1 MVAED
6 RALIVGLKRGDMQCF
21 QKIFE
26 KYRRVLFAYVRGI
39 LHDDALAEDCV
50 QDVFLELARKADSID
65 IKRGVKGWLFRVGR
79 NRAIDRIRKRSREI
93 QSESLV
99 HAEESGQ
106 RPDDGLIAEEASQD
120 LMRPIESLNEAEQDI
135 VMMRFFGGLTFAEAE
150 VATGI
155 PLNTLIWRCRRALEK
170 LRKKI
175 GKLEL

>member
-6 RALIVGLKRGDMQCF
+6 RVLIVGLKRGDMQCF

-26 KYRRVLFAYVRGI
+26 KYRRVLFAYLRGI
-39 LHDDALAEDCV
+39 LHDDGLAEDCV

-79 NRAIDRIRKRSREI
+79 NRAIDRIRKRSREV
-93 QSESLV
+93 QSETAAD
-99 HAEESGQ
+99 AEDSGD
-106 RPDDGLIAEEASQD
+106 RPDDDLIAAEASEG
-120 LMRPIESLNEAEQDI
+120 LMMAVRSLNEAEQDI

-150 VATGI
+150 EATGV